1 MVCIIPFFED
11 EFEITEF
18 IYMIR
23 SRSLFLLFGIL
34 VLGVLFSM
42 SCSYSKQSSGKL
54 IIDLNSGHEIQ
65 EGSSG
70 FNVRIAD
77 KVWSYSHPD
86 FIAAVHGL
94 KPGWLRYFSGTMGD
108 AFNGATGL
116 YDKDYA
122 WMFNHQKQYIKGYE
136 YTQVKGPHRIIDLYE
151 LLGEVGGKLVVTIN
165 GFSETPQVAGEMAR
179 FCKNNN
185 IEVEVWQF
193 CNEPYFYVPQRN
205 LYWWNDGY
213 DYAAKMKPY
222 ADSIK
227 AVFPDAKLALNCTW
241 DGIWG
246 FMKEIHQYQEE
257 NSAYW
262 NVFSKHS
269 YAPHVGKKQT
279 FEEAY
284 QRANSKI
291 IEVTSPEAMDEIESY
306 TWKGAPLLIT
316 EFGVWNTP
324 LNGIFSAIY
333 NAEYTLRQL
342 HHTNAYY
349 IASHEISNKYRPAK
363 NYNNVINEA
372 YRTGEKINTNELLT
386 GIVKDDEGKALEL
399 VHEATNHSNYTW
411 DVQIEGGAKV
421 AGMKGAMVEALYARA
436 FKGLDGFD
444 YLLVTNRSG
453 IYHDFSVMMGDKAL
467 SKKAQRTYMFSEQ
480 AQNKDVQVFTDQVQ
494 LDKLQVPPYSVVL
507 LKWSSERPELPSVPR
522 IYKSKI
528 TGKGVEL
535 TWWKRDNAL
544 KYSVSYGESP
554 DNLNQS
560 LLIDDAEINYC
571 VIPNLPAEKT
581 FYFGVQAINEA
592 GISEQS
598 DLVKLTM
605 EIPKQPSIFKT
616 AKRDTTITV
625 MWQSVANALGYKV
638 KVKANGFAKEYDA
651 NNVYGYRIE
660 GLKYDVPYSISVS
673 AYNGLGEGMASKSA
687 VVTCKKQLP
696 VPPRNISAKETKDG
710 AVYLEWIIQDTINP
724 GVKYRIYRGEKLYD
738 YKPFA
743 EGIEENHYLDTSVK
757 AGENYYYTVKAYN
770 ADGECSFYPNTATV
784 IQYDKV
790 QNIEVTQIKQ
800 KEDGF
805 EITVHFNNM
814 KDKLVDAYG
823 VALSDISYLNV
834 EEDLFETTAVKE
846 GSFVVKIP
854 LNKLKKGSTYAI
866 RGFIKTKVGYNYSMP
881 PHQKFKF

>member
-1 MVCIIPFFED
+1 ML
-11 EFEITEF
+11 
-18 IYMIR
+18 R
-23 SRSLFLLFGIL
+23 SRSLVLLSGII
-34 VLGVLFSM
+34 VLAFAISI
-42 SCSYSKQSSGKL
+42 SCSCKKQSSGKL
-54 IIDLNSGHEIQ
+54 IIDVNSGHEIQ

-122 WMFNHQKQYIKGYE
+122 SMFNHQKQYLKGYE

-227 AVFPDAKLALNCTW
+227 AVYPDAKLALNCTW

-257 NSAYW
+257 NGAYW

-284 QRANSKI
+284 QRANTKI
-291 IEVTSPEAMDEIESY
+291 IEVTSPEAMAEIESY
-306 TWKGAPLLIT
+306 SWKDTPLLIT

-342 HHTNAYY
+342 HHTNAFY
-349 IASHEISNKYRPAK
+349 IASHEISNKYRPGK
-363 NYNNVINEA
+363 NYKTAISEA
-372 YRTGEKINTNELLT
+372 YSKGEKINTEELLT
-386 GIVKDDEGKALEL
+386 GIVKDDEGKAFEL

-421 AGMKGAMVEALYARA
+421 EGMKNTLVDALYARA
-436 FKGLDGFD
+436 FKGVDGFD

-453 IYHDFSVMMGDKAL
+453 KYHDFSVLMGDEEL
-467 SKKAQRTYMFSEQ
+467 NKKAERSYMFSEK
-480 AQNKDVQVFTDQVQ
+480 AQSKDVEVITDQVE
-494 LDKLQVPPYSVVL
+494 LDNVQVPPYSVVL
-507 LKWSSERPELPSVPR
+507 LKWSSDRLDLPSVPR

-528 TGKGVEL
+528 TDKGVEL

-544 KYSVSYGESP
+544 KYRVSYGETP
-554 DNLNQS
+554 DDLNQS
-560 LLIDDAEINYC
+560 VLIEDSDMNFC
-571 VIPNLPAEKT
+571 VIPNLPAAKT

-592 GISEQS
+592 GTSNRS

-605 EIPKQPSIFKT
+605 EIPEQPTIFKT

-625 MWQSVANALGYKV
+625 MWKSVPNAIGYKV
-638 KVKANGFAKEYDA
+638 KVKAPHFNREYDA
-651 NNVYGYRIE
+651 NNVFGYRIE
-660 GLKYDVPYSISVS
+660 GLAYDVPYSISVS
-673 AYNGLGEGMASKSA
+673 AYNGLGESSASESA
-687 VVTCKKQLP
+687 VVTCKEQLP
-696 VPPRNISAKETKDG
+696 IPPRNISAKETKAG
-710 AVYLEWIIQDTINP
+710 AVYLEWITQDTINP
-724 GVKYRIYRGEKLYD
+724 DVKYRLYRGKTLYD

-743 EGIEENHYLDTSVK
+743 EDIEENHYLDTSVK

-770 ADGECSFYPNTATV
+770 ADGECSFYPNSAT
-784 IQYDKV
+784 IIKYDKV
-790 QNIEVTQIKQ
+790 QNIELSQVVL
-800 KEDGF
+800 KEDHY

-814 KDKLVDAYG
+814 KDKLVDVYG

-834 EEDLFETTAVKE
+834 EEDLFESTEVNE
-846 GSFVVKIP
+846 DSFVVKIP
-854 LNKLKKGSTYAI
+854 LTKLKKGSTYAV
-866 RGFIKTKVGYNYSMP
+866 RGFIKTKVGYTYSMP